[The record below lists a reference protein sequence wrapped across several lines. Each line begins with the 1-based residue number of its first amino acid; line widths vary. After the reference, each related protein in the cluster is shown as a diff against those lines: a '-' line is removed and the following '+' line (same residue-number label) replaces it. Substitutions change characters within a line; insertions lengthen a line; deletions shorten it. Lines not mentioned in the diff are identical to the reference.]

1 MSTCGMC
8 SGRHSDDVKS
18 GDGGVCFCLWFFLLF
33 GCGAVDTGRGCDR
46 AATAC
51 LGRRSR
57 VLIPAFLVDQVQEE
71 FSIDVGVTSA
81 DQGVQ

>member
-8 SGRHSDDVKS
+8 GGRHSDDVRC
-18 GDGGVCFCLWFFLLF
+18 GDGGVCFCLWGFLLF
-33 GCGAVDTGRGCDR
+33 GCGVDTGRGRNR

-51 LGRRSR
+51 LCWRNR
-57 VLIPAFLVDQVQEE
+57 VLVLDFLVDQVQKE
-71 FSIDVGVTSA
+71 FSFDVGVTSA